1 MHTSSLMSLS
11 HAALP
16 IPAIA
21 AQTSIIPRS
30 DIPSQTRVSAQ
41 ASPTSIHNTHI
52 SGRQL
57 ASLARIAE
65 PVGMITNYWYQMQL
79 SGFDV
84 GLHGG
89 KVILKRWSHSGREV
103 YTTLVNA
110 EGQHVS
116 LIIAVPCITARQL
129 KVSVIG
135 FRIPSCGFTLNFRWN
150 LRHYRILP
158 YDHSCFVAI
167 ERGDLGYLQ
176 QQLVSKELSLS
187 DCATGG
193 YSLLHVSISFHTN
206 KRMY

>member
-1 MHTSSLMSLS
+1 MSLS
-11 HAALP
+11 HVTLP
-16 IPAIA
+16 TPAIA

-30 DIPSQTRVSAQ
+30 NIPSLTTVSAQ

-65 PVGMITNYWYQMQL
+65 PVGMITNYWYQMRL

-84 GLHGG
+84 GLHAG
-89 KVILKRWSHSGREV
+89 KVILKRWSRSGREG
-103 YTTLVNA
+103 YTTLVNS

-116 LIIAVPCITARQL
+116 LIVAVPCITTRQL

-135 FRIPSCGFTLNFRWN
+135 FKIPSCGFTLNFRWN

-167 ERGDLGYLQ
+167 EKGDLGHLQ
-176 QQLVSKELSLS
+176 QQLISKELSLS

-206 KRMY
+206 KRIY